1 MQRIL
6 LITLAGLLS
15 ATALSAQFG
24 LRAGYNFAN
33 ASVDFDN
40 LDISTGDSEGQ
51 FMAGIFYNIPIGT
64 KVISIQPE
72 INYMGR
78 GYTYTIE
85 DFAVPE
91 DFEASFAYLDA
102 GGLVKI
108 NIGADNP
115 VGFYVGAGPFFSFVL
130 SGTLNDEDIDFDTE
144 QIRRNELL
152 LAGAAGL
159 TFGPFFVEAR
169 YYGSLSDQTEQ
180 DISEI
185 RQRSLGLNAGI
196 CF

>member
-1 MQRIL
+1 MKRIL
-6 LITLAGLLS
+6 FLAVLSTLF
-15 ATALSAQFG
+15 ATQLSAQFG

-33 ASVDFDN
+33 ASVDFNDLN
-40 LDISTGDSEGQ
+40 ISTGDSEGQ

-64 KVISIQPE
+64 QVLSIQPE

-85 DFAVPE
+85 DPSSPE
-91 DFEASFAYLDA
+91 DIEATFAYLDV
-102 GGLVKI
+102 GGLVRI

-115 VGFYVGAGPFFSFVL
+115 VGFYVGAGPFFSFAL
-130 SGTLNDEDIDFDTE
+130 SGKLNGEDVDFDAQ
-144 QIRRNELL
+144 QIRDNELL
-152 LAGAAGL
+152 LAGAAGI

-169 YYGSLSDQTEQ
+169 YYGSLSDQSEVE
-180 DISEI
+180 ISEI

-196 CF
+196 TF